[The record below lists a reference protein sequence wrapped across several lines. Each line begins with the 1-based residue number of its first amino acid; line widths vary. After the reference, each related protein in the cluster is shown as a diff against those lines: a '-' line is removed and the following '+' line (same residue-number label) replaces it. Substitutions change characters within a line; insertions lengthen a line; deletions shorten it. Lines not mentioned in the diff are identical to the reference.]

1 MRPAAKPDWMDVP
14 PIVYQYLLGRIIMLA
29 VFVGALVLLIWSVNR
44 LQPLNQELQ
53 AQTTSVSQL
62 ADQVE
67 RMQANWNPEEAEQ
80 VAKTMRETRA
90 KLFATP
96 EEYTRW
102 QQEIQSHSTPLGLD
116 ASSELLKAKPTADNR
131 FASTPAVI
139 AIEVQPTADVAAT
152 NSPYVRLLEF
162 GQSLVR
168 PSKLVDV
175 TELTVSG
182 NSNSITQAR
191 IEVQLWSQVRA
202 RK

>member
-80 VAKTMRETRA
+80 VAKTMRQTRA

-139 AIEVQPTADVAAT
+139 AIEVQPTADVPAT
-152 NSPYVRLLEF
+152 NSPYLRLLEF

-191 IEVQLWSQVRA
+191 IEVQLWSQVRT

>member
-1 MRPAAKPDWMDVP
+1 MRPAAKPNWFDIP
-14 PIVYQYLLGRIIMLA
+14 PVFYQYLMGRIIMLA
-29 VFVGALVLLIWSVNR
+29 LFVGALVLLIWSVNR

-53 AQTTSVSQL
+53 AQTTRVSQL

-67 RMQANWNPEEAEQ
+67 RLQANWNADEAEQ
-80 VAKTMRETRA
+80 LAKTVRETRA

-116 ASSELLKAKPTADNR
+116 ASSQLLKAKPTADNK
-131 FASTPAVI
+131 FSATPAVI
-139 AIEVQPTADVAAT
+139 AIEVQPATDATVT
-152 NSPYVRLLEF
+152 NSPYHRLLEF
-162 GQSLVR
+162 GESLVR

-182 NSNSITQAR
+182 NSNSVTQAR
-191 IEVQLWSQVRA
+191 IEVQLWSQVKA